1 MLKRGIGREAR
12 ALSGRLCVQHL
23 DSQPKRGAR
32 RVGDSCAPYL
42 VGAAFLQVNSGSGA
56 AQDSTAAPRQ
66 HSGRRSRKLACTWE
80 GRADQV
86 ACLDVMQQ
94 SAKRACMRLTAW
106 VTLSCQACQA
116 LQGLWLL
123 GASWSLLKVHNVH
136 ASDQATER
144 IRLAQQAAAPNTRSQ
159 PRAKRRPAFACQ
171 LPGRRAHTSGSS
183 RYRVPRANLISCK
196 MQRWSICD
204 TGSNMLVCSNK
215 SAATSVAAKA
225 MGQGLQ

>member
-1 MLKRGIGREAR
+1 MLRRSGATWAEGPAPASAAPAWATKATRRGPWQRPQRPERWHGQPASAPARSGPRVHTIGAGRRPFQGKERVLKREVGREAR

-66 HSGRRSRKLACTWE
+66 HSGRRSRKLACAWE

-106 VTLSCQACQA
+106 GTLSCQACKA

-123 GASWSLLKVHNVH
+123 GASWSLL
-136 ASDQATER
+136 
-144 IRLAQQAAAPNTRSQ
+144 
-159 PRAKRRPAFACQ
+159 
-171 LPGRRAHTSGSS
+171 
-183 RYRVPRANLISCK
+183 
-196 MQRWSICD
+196 
-204 TGSNMLVCSNK
+204 
-215 SAATSVAAKA
+215 
-225 MGQGLQ
+225 